1 LTEAA
6 MNDESPTLEIRAGV
20 RPGFLQLRT
29 T

>member
-6 MNDESPTLEIRAGV
+6 LNDESPTLEIRAGV
-20 RPGFLQLRT
+20 RPGSLQLRT